1 MKLLLVLLQSINIL
15 WFGHSY
21 GVDSTELLPQIASEA
36 GVENLYIGRF
46 VKGNCSLEEHY
57 DFYLSDKAGRYSEC
71 APGETE
77 FKKVPKSVREAVGN
91 IKWDYV
97 IFQNSL
103 ENEGRYETAQPYLDS
118 LVAFVRNTQK
128 EKFGF
133 EPAIG
138 WNMFWPI
145 SRLRE
150 DGSNKLCTY
159 RLSFYGNSSDRMWEE
174 YMDATKM
181 LVMETG
187 INLIIP
193 TGTAV
198 MNARATS
205 LNDAD
210 AKDFTRDGY
219 HLSYDRG
226 RYIAAC
232 TVFEKLI
239 APLIGQSVLGNTCR
253 PQINDRPELTGHEAS
268 VFQRCAVA
276 AVEKPYEVISVSK
289 E

>member
-21 GVDSTELLPQIASEA
+21 GVDSTELLPQIVSEA

-71 APGETE
+71 VPGETE
-77 FKKVPKSVREAVGN
+77 FKKVPKSMREAVEGV
-91 IKWDYV
+91 KWDYV

-103 ENEGRYETAQPYLDS
+103 ENEGRYETARPYLDS
-118 LVAFVRNTQK
+118 LVSFVLKTQK
-128 EKFGF
+128 ERYGS
-133 EPAIG
+133 EPAVG

-150 DGSNKLCTY
+150 DGSNNLCTY
-159 RLSFYGNSSDRMWEE
+159 RLSFYGNSSDQMWAA
-174 YMDATKM
+174 YMQATKK
-181 LVMETG
+181 LVEETG
-187 INLIIP
+187 VDLIIP

-210 AKDFTRDGY
+210 ARDFTRDGY

-232 TVFEKLI
+232 AVFETLV
-239 APLIGQSVLGNTCR
+239 APVAGKSVLGNPYR
-253 PQINDRPELTGHEAS
+253 PKINDRPEMTGHEAL

-276 AVEKPYEVISVSK
+276 AVEKPYEVESVSEK
-289 E
+289 